1 MTYIDSYCIEV
12 ELFFSVCDHCRYISL
27 ADGLRTLDVS
37 GNTSLGNGGAL
48 RLLRACSSRLGLSGG
63 GDSPMELS
71 LIACG
76 IESPLS
82 PAFVEA
88 VKVLQ
93 RQKGTGPRVGGGA
106 VRLCKVDLFGNL
118 IDQGDMALLS

>member
-1 MTYIDSYCIEV
+1 MEYFFF
-12 ELFFSVCDHCRYISL
+12 LFVITVYSYISL

-48 RLLRACSSRLGLSGG
+48 RLLRACSSRLGLGGG

-82 PAFVEA
+82 PAFVEV

-93 RQKGTGPRVGGGA
+93 RQKGTGSRVGGGA